1 MPRGRQRTD
10 NGKLQYALVTFNYV
24 LHLLGAKSLTA
35 LSEDLKDPI
44 YEGVDEN
51 GISRLYYA
59 MRDHLHNGEVTT
71 DDLLE
76 YDHHIVKLT
85 NEINEKRRDKIVW
98 KYFQYLSLL
107 FTEIYL
113 DRYFHN
119 KQGLVKEL
127 NEFLLNDFTFR
138 EGTWDGVPE
147 FTEDDLNKLAFWCA
161 TGAGKTLM
169 MQVHI
174 KQYLYYAQK
183 AGKLNDINNIILLT
197 PNEELSRQHLEQLQK
212 SNMSAELFSKGGL
225 GGFFQKQTIQVI
237 DINKLADTN
246 GDKTVAV
253 DSFEG
258 NNLVLIDEAH
268 KGSGGDV
275 WMKYRNKLTENGF
288 SFEYSATF
296 GQAIGALGNKDK
308 KEFLQIYGKATL
320 FDYSYRYFYNDGY
333 GKDYRIMNMREW
345 QEQHM
350 LAEYLTAYLLCLYEQ
365 KVVFKSDHR
374 IERDFLIDNPL
385 GVFVGGSV
393 SASSAGNVWNGHQV
407 SDVVMILLFLNDF
420 LKQKNDYKQ
429 HIINILNGT
438 TSLTD
443 KNGNAIFS
451 KAFKRLKKDN
461 EYNIDAAKAEKIYQG
476 ILKEVFN
483 ASMEATLHI
492 DVLKGQ
498 DGEIGLRV
506 GTSDYFGLI
515 FVGDTKKVA
524 DMCRATEAFDVFEKP
539 FTNRSL
545 FAEITEKTST
555 VNMLIGSK
563 KFTEGWSCWRVSLM
577 GLMNFGKSEGSQIIQ
592 MFGRGVRLK
601 GYKMSLKRST
611 ALDSSIKPHDSMIP
625 KDLKVMETL
634 NIFGVRSNYMDQFK
648 AYLEDEGLPQNDSE
662 IVELTIPTIQAL
674 PKGLKILRVDKDYN
688 FKKEVPIRS
697 LLDYRKTV
705 RVTLDWYPKIQ
716 KLQSEK
722 GGNGTA
728 EKHEDWL
735 RDWQLDLLNWTE
747 VFFEMVNFKN
757 ERSWYN
763 MEIHQEEM
771 REILSDRQWYKLW
784 VPERSMQFS
793 SDYGRDVAEWQEIA
807 VSLLKAF
814 IDKAYKMKRG
824 KEESKHQHIEVLT
837 KEDPNFIREYEIAV
851 SKTQENWIKALQSIE
866 KEVREGTLNGLR
878 RIENENFEALYFA
891 QHLFNPVMFLSENF
905 KPGEGN
911 EVQIYPV
918 AVNKG
923 ERKFIN
929 DLQRYYQQHG
939 AGREIYLLRNVSRK
953 GIGFFENAGFYPD
966 FILWIRE
973 GRKQY
978 VNFIDPK
985 GISHLHGMDDEKIQL
1000 YKYLKDVIEPTL
1012 GDDSIALN
1020 SFIISNTDYRQ
1031 VDFWGKGQLEK
1042 FHENHVLFQLND
1054 GYVDDMME
1062 MIKSAG

>member
-1 MPRGRQRTD
+1 MPRGKQRTD
-10 NGKLQYALVTFNYV
+10 NGKLQNALVTFNYV
-24 LHLLGAKSLTA
+24 LHLLGSKSLIA
-35 LSEDLKDPI
+35 LSEDLKDPM
-44 YEGVDEN
+44 YEGIDES
-51 GISRLYYA
+51 GVSRLYYA
-59 MRDHLHNGEVTT
+59 MRDHMHNGEITT
-71 DDLLE
+71 EELLE
-76 YDHHIVKLT
+76 YDHRIVKWT
-85 NEINEKRRDKIVW
+85 NEINEKRREKIVW

-113 DRYFHN
+113 DRYFSN
-119 KQGLVKEL
+119 KRQLVADL
-127 NEFLLNDFTFR
+127 NTFLLTNFNNR
-138 EGTWDGVPE
+138 EGVWEGVSDFE
-147 FTEDDLNKLAFWCA
+147 EDDLNKLAFWCA

-169 MQVHI
+169 MHIHI
-174 KQYLYYAQK
+174 KQYLYYANR

-197 PNEELSRQHLEQLQK
+197 PNEELSRQHLENLQK
-212 SNMSAELFSKGGL
+212 SNMTVEMFSKSGL
-225 GGFFQKQTIQVI
+225 DGMFRKQTIQVI

-296 GQAIGALGNKDK
+296 GQAIGALGSKDK
-308 KEFLQIYGKATL
+308 KEFLRTYGKATL

-333 GKDYRIMNMREW
+333 GKDYRIMNMRDW

-365 KVVFKSDHR
+365 KVVFKSDNR
-374 IERDFLIDNPL
+374 IEKDFLIDNPL

-393 SASSAGNVWNGHQV
+393 SASSAGNVWNGHNV
-407 SDVVMILLFLNDF
+407 SDVVMILLFINDF
-420 LKQKNDYKQ
+420 LKNKNDYKQ

-443 KNGNAIFS
+443 KKGNAIFN
-451 KAFKRLKKDN
+451 KAFKRLKRDN
-461 EYNIDAAKAEKIYQG
+461 EHNIDAVKAEKIYKG
-476 ILKEVFN
+476 VLKEVFN
-483 ASMEATLHI
+483 ATVEATLHV
-492 DVLKGQ
+492 DVLKGL

-524 DMCRATEAFDVFEKP
+524 DMCRATKEMEVFEKP

-545 FAEITEKTST
+545 FAEITERSST
-555 VNMLIGSK
+555 VNLLIGSK

-601 GYKMSLKRST
+601 GYKMSLKRSS
-611 ALDSSIKPHDSMIP
+611 ALDASIKPHDSMIP
-625 KDLKVMETL
+625 KDLQVMETL

-648 AYLEDEGLPQNDSE
+648 AYLEDEGLPQNDSD
-662 IVELTIPTIQAL
+662 IVELTVPTMQHL
-674 PKGLKILRVDKDYN
+674 PDGLKIVRVDKDYN
-688 FKKEVPIRS
+688 FKKEVIIRS
-697 LLDYRKTV
+697 LLDYMKV
-705 RVTLDWYPKIQ
+705 VNVTLDWYPVIQ
-716 KLQSEK
+716 KMQSER
-722 GGNGTA
+722 GGSGSA

-735 RDWQLDLLNWTE
+735 RDWQLKQLNWTE
-747 VFFEMVNFKN
+747 IFFELIDFKN

-763 MEIHQEEM
+763 MEIHQDEL
-771 REILSDRQWYKLW
+771 REILDNHQWYTLK
-784 VPERSMQFS
+784 VPESSMQFDN
-793 SDYGRDVAEWQEIA
+793 DYGRKVAEWQEIA
-807 VSLLKAF
+807 ICLLKAYV
-814 IDKAYKMKRG
+814 DKAYKMKRG

-837 KEDPNFIREYEIAV
+837 KEDPNFIKEYQITV
-851 SKTQENWIKALQSIE
+851 SKAQDNWIKALQNIE

-878 RIENENFEALYFA
+878 RIENENFEALFFA
-891 QHLFNPVMFLSENF
+891 QHLFNPVLFL
-905 KPGEGN
+905 N
-911 EVQIYPV
+911 ERYKLDEDQVLEINPV

-929 DLQRYYQQHG
+929 DLQEYYKAHG
-939 AGREIYLLRNVSRK
+939 EGREIYLLRNVSRK

-966 FILWIRE
+966 FILWIKE
-973 GRKQY
+973 GKKQY

-985 GISHLHGMDDEKIQL
+985 GISHLHGMNDEKIQL

-1012 GDDSIALN
+1012 GDNELSLN
-1020 SFIISNTDYRQ
+1020 SFIISNTDVRR
-1031 VDFWGKGQLEK
+1031 VDFWSNYQIEE
-1042 FHENHVLFQLND
+1042 FHKHHVLFQAD
-1054 GYVDDMME
+1054 SGYVDDLMD
-1062 MIKSAG
+1062 MIKSA